1 MEKQK
6 VGVKMTVSL
15 PEAVEYLENLLA
27 GLKSGSIEVRSGEQS
42 VTLVPAD
49 MVAMEIEAKVK
60 KGKRKFAYELAWTDP
75 AEAVVT
81 VGEPAP
87 APAEPASAKV
97 EKTEAEAPAES
108 GKEKKD
114 STKEAKKAVK
124 SAKASASGKQADKAD
139 KAKRDKK
146 DKKDSKREK
155 QSSKTSAAGDDPKG
169 RDKIPAAGKTPE

>member
-75 AEAVVT
+75 AEAAIS
-81 VGEPAP
+81 VGEPEP
-87 APAEPASAKV
+87 APAEPAPAKV

-108 GKEKKD
+108 KKEKKD
-114 STKEAKKAVK
+114 SRKEAGKAVK
-124 SAKASASGKQADKAD
+124 SAKASASGKKAD
-139 KAKRDKK
+139 KAKK
-146 DKKDSKREK
+146 DKKDSKKEK
-155 QSSKTSAAGDDPKG
+155 RSSKPSASGDDPKG
-169 RDKIPAAGKTPE
+169 RDKEPAAGKTPE